1 MEFYKD
7 LYVSEFLE
15 KKRNK
20 LVRDIRHKESYPSI
34 YVIALPACDHNQLE
48 LYSSIMLKQKVYDRD
63 DLFIVGIADGYD
75 DALMIVQ
82 RIYDDVLLKTGN
94 TDVRRYL
101 EENRRKGGK

>member
-7 LYVSEFLE
+7 LYVSEFL
-15 KKRNK
+15 KKKKNK
-20 LVRDIRHKESYPSI
+20 LIKDIRRKESYPSI
-34 YVIALPACDHNQLE
+34 YVITLPSCDHNQLE

-75 DALMIVQ
+75 DALMVVQ

>member
-34 YVIALPACDHNQLE
+34 YVIVLPACDHNQLE